1 MVGRTEKGESTKREL
16 LAVAAEVFAY
26 HGYAGTRMDDIIAAS
41 GMTKGAIY
49 FHFGSKEELARAVVS
64 EAEERWLALG
74 RETVARHDDPLEKF
88 RSAGDLLVDLMTGGW
103 NVVRL
108 AAEIRRLAGPGTAGQ
123 SDAGPMAGWV
133 ALVAEVIE
141 AGQLAGTFDP
151 RLSKTD
157 GALMLVAAFD
167 GLKSVS
173 DVSGDSDGAEFRR
186 LAVQLLRAAEA
197 VLTSVS
203 PPEPVD
209 AADIPEAR

>member
-16 LAVAAEVFAY
+16 LAVAAEVFAR
-26 HGYAGTRMDDIIAAS
+26 HGYAGTRMDDVIAAS

-74 RETVARHDDPLEKF
+74 RETVARHADPLEQF
-88 RSAGDLLVDLMTGGW
+88 RSAGALLVDLMTGSW

-108 AAEIRRLAGPGTAGQ
+108 ASEIRRLTGTDTAGR
-123 SDAGPMAGWV
+123 SDQGPMAGWV

-151 RLSKTD
+151 RWSKTD
-157 GALMLVAAFD
+157 GALLLVAAFD
-167 GLKSVS
+167 GLKTVS
-173 DVSGDSDGAEFRR
+173 DVSDDSDGAEFRR
-186 LAVQLLRAAEA
+186 LAVQLLHAAEEL
-197 VLTSVS
+197 LTSAP
-203 PPEPVD
+203 PPEPVG
-209 AADIPEAR
+209 AAAIPAHR